1 MERPEKISTGS
12 VTVTWNVVWEN
23 MGSVFAVDWLTGT
36 NVLRNVLQKMYAC
49 YYAWLLVNISIVS
62 LLLATAEKKYL
73 HFLVNL
79 ACETLTFVN
88 TRGSTITRSLLNQN
102 FVVRL
107 EGVQFRQEHCSFVL
121 FGKFMR

>member
-1 MERPEKISTGS
+1 M
-12 VTVTWNVVWEN
+12 
-23 MGSVFAVDWLTGT
+23 
-36 NVLRNVLQKMYAC
+36 LRNVLQKMYAC
-49 YYAWLLVNISIVS
+49 SHAWLLVNISIVS
-62 LLLATAEKKYL
+62 SLLFVTAEKKYL

-79 ACETLTFVN
+79 ACETLDNVCHN

>member
-1 MERPEKISTGS
+1 M
-12 VTVTWNVVWEN
+12 
-23 MGSVFAVDWLTGT
+23 
-36 NVLRNVLQKMYAC
+36 LRNVLQKMYAC
-49 YYAWLLVNISIVS
+49 YHAWLLVNISIVS
-62 LLLATAEKKYL
+62 SLLFVTAEKKYL
-73 HFLVNL
+73 HFLVSL

-88 TRGSTITRSLLNQN
+88 TRGSTINRSLLNQN